1 MNTVPQKEKAV
12 QKFNK
17 YYIIKK
23 LADIIICMG
32 HSSTKEISVYRAA
45 FRTFP
50 QREECIEWIVKTTVS
65 TTEIA
70 VNRTVFT
77 YFPYMEKILYR
88 LVDLYRP
95 LFPPRR

>member
-23 LADIIICMG
+23 LEDIIICMG
-32 HSSTKEISVYRAA
+32 HCSTKEISVYRAA

-50 QREECIEWIVKTTVS
+50 QREECI
-65 TTEIA
+65 
-70 VNRTVFT
+70 
-77 YFPYMEKILYR
+77 
-88 LVDLYRP
+88 
-95 LFPPRR
+95 